1 MFLKTDGAGNLSFS
15 SDLPTTSF
23 TGATVETSIA
33 DSDLV
38 LIYDDSATAVRKMTK
53 ANLVAGIGGGLS
65 EADQWRLSA
74 NFDIPTTGT
83 VVTNWEISDEPS
95 FSRIGTGMTQSSGI
109 FTFPST
115 GYYLVTFY
123 GQVFSSDYASTNAF
137 VYIEATLDNSTYN
150 NVSLG
155 WIGYKGGANPISRTT
170 TSCSAIIDV
179 TNTTNVKVRFLAN
192 DNDNVTI
199 GLEGDTNLSYTSA
212 TFIKLGNT

>member
-65 EADQWRLSA
+65 EADQWRISA
-74 NFDIPTTGT
+74 NHTITYAGEF
-83 VVTNWEISDEPS
+83 VTANWERVDTDG
-95 FSRIGTGMTQSSGI
+95 FDKIGTGMSQSSGV

-115 GYYLVTFY
+115 GYWLIIYNAD
-123 GQVFSSDYASTNAF
+123 FSFSTTDN
-137 VYIEATLDNSTYN
+137 VGTTIYTTTDNSTY
-150 NVSLG
+150 SEASS
-155 WIGYKGGANPISRTT
+155 GYASATAGYLSSA
-170 TSCSAIIDV
+170 SCSFIFDV
-179 TNTTNVKVRFLAN
+179 TNTTNCKVKF
-192 DNDNVTI
+192 
-199 GLEGDTNLSYTSA
+199 YTSTGNSGNQTLMA
-212 TFIKLGNT
+212 NTNYNQTHVTWIKLGNT